1 MGPSLL
7 LLFIVGDILGT
18 GVYALT
24 GEVAGEVGGAAGV
37 AFLCAFATAMLT
49 GFSYLELVTKYPR
62 AAGAAL
68 YTHKAFNI
76 HFITFVVAFAV
87 MSSGLTSAS
96 SASEAF
102 ASNLSAVFDLG
113 LSVDSRAITLI
124 GFGFMALIALVNFR
138 GVGESVKVNVVLTCV
153 ELSGLLIIILIGMW
167 ALGAGTGDF
176 GRVMEFDVSGGT
188 GIFGAIT
195 AGTAL
200 AFFAMVGFEDS
211 VNMAEETKDPVRI
224 FPKIMISGHCITGLI
239 YVLVSI
245 TTVALVSPGDLSQG
259 NTPLLQVVEVGAPAF
274 PLQIFGFITMFA
286 VANSALINMLM
297 ASRLLYGMAG
307 RRCCRAGSARC
318 TAPVAPRGWPSS
330 SPPRW
335 RSVDLVRRPRSA
347 RRHDRVAAALRVHR
361 RQHRRPGAPPLP
373 GRAPALPGADGDP
386 GHRRRCLLLP
396 RDALV
401 GSRSGGVPNRR
412 GAAGRR
418 RRAVGADL
426 DREPR
431 AARQADVHAPPRR
444 PRALTGAGHWRQ
456 DVGMETAHALDFI
469 RRHHRAVIVTSRSD
483 GRPQTSPVLA
493 VVDGGDR
500 VVVSTRETAMK
511 AKHVRREPR
520 VALCV
525 FTDRFF
531 GSWVQVEGEA
541 VIISLPDAMDG
552 LVDYYRRAVGEHDD
566 WDSYR
571 TAMQQERRCLLR
583 LAVHRAGPSVS
594 G

>member
-1 MGPSLL
+1 
-7 LLFIVGDILGT
+7 
-18 GVYALT
+18 
-24 GEVAGEVGGAAGV
+24 V

-49 GFSYLELVTKYPR
+49 AFSYLELVTKYPR

-113 LSVDSRAITLI
+113 FGVDSRAITLI

-138 GVGESVKVNVVLTCV
+138 GVGESVKANVVLTCV

-224 FPKIMISGHCITGLI
+224 FPKIMISGLCITGLI

-245 TTVALVSPGDLSQG
+245 TAVALVSPGDLSQG

-297 ASRLLYGMAG
+297 ASRLLYGMAREEVLPG
-307 RRCCRAGSARC
+307 GFGKVHR
-318 TAPVAPRGWPSS
+318 
-330 SPPRW
+330 
-335 RSVDLVRRPRSA
+335 A
-347 RRHDRVAAALRVHR
+347 RRTPWVAILFTTAVAFGLIWFADLEALGGTTALLLLCVFTVVNIAVLVLRRSPVEHR
-361 RQHRRPGAPPLP
+361 HFRAPTAIPVIGAVVCFFLATPWS
-373 GRAPALPGADGDP
+373 GRAPEEYRIAGVLLVVGVVLWALTWIAN
-386 GHRRRCLLLP
+386 R
-396 RDALV
+396 AL
-401 GSRSGGVPNRR
+401 
-412 GAAGRR
+412 
-418 RRAVGADL
+418 
-426 DREPR
+426 
-431 AARQADVHAPPRR
+431 RQADVHAPPRR

-456 DVGMETAHALDFI
+456 NVGMETAHALDFI

-541 VIISLPDAMDG
+541 EIISLTDAMDG